1 MKGLFGIGSR
11 GNGVSSP
18 SSLRAS
24 SLLTV
29 AQHLCTLPWDGSDYD
44 GNPRSN
50 LVQASTTSSPAAPP
64 VKKDPQTP
72 QITPLEKRLQDMG
85 PIRVD
90 GSDKFFGMENVSVLA
105 VSVIYTR

>member
-11 GNGVSSP
+11 GNGVSSS

-24 SLLTV
+24 SLLGGGT
-29 AQHLCTLPWDGSDYD
+29 
-44 GNPRSN
+44 
-50 LVQASTTSSPAAPP
+50 P

-105 VSVIYTR
+105 ISVIYTR